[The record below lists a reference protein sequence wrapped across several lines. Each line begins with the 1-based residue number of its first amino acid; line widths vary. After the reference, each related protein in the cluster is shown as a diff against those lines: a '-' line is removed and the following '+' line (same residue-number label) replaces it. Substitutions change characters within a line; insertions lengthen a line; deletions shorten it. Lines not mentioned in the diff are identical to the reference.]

1 MSEPRATIRTY
12 ALVAVS
18 LTSLALIGFAW
29 WLIGI
34 LAGRDWCDRAIGAAK
49 DATRPESAVAGCF
62 TLLHQQVLA
71 LSVNSYIALGTLA
84 LCLAVLVVIVIAGGK
99 LSFKAGA
106 GGVEADVGQ
115 AAQVV
120 ADAAQ
125 EQADQVKAAAPE
137 GES

>member
-99 LSFKAGA
+99 LSFKASA
-106 GGVEADVGQ
+106 TGVEADVGHDPN
-115 AAQVV
+115 
-120 ADAAQ
+120 DAAQ
-125 EQADQVKAAAPE
+125 FVADKAQGAADQVKGTP
-137 GES
+137 